1 LEEKQ
6 KNESIIS
13 FKNMELGSASL
24 KSLFMLDPSIIHLNH
39 GSFGACPKSIFDSL
53 VKWQKLL
60 EREPV
65 KHLAF
70 DIFKHLEKSR
80 EALSLYVGCHKDDIV
95 FFPNPSTALNTVLR
109 SLDLKSGDEI
119 LTTNHEYGAMDR
131 AWKFLCKKTGS
142 VYINQEV
149 TLPLLSKEDFIHEFK
164 KGISKRTKVIF
175 LSHITSPTAL
185 ILPAKEICDIARE
198 KGIITIIDGAHV
210 PAQLDLDISDINPD
224 FYSGACHKWMCSPKG
239 VAFLYVNKS
248 FQNKIEPL
256 VVSWG
261 YEAEDPSHSQFLDY
275 LQWQGTYD
283 MSAYLTIPDT
293 IDFLNKNN
301 WNNIAKQ
308 CHELNV
314 WARDRI
320 LQEFDIQ
327 PICNSMF
334 LGQMSTIE
342 FPFSDP
348 LKNQMEFYDRYKIQL
363 PFWNWH
369 DKTIFRIS
377 IQAYNTKEEI
387 YMLIDALKDYQKHF
401 LTGV

>member
-1 LEEKQ
+1 
-6 KNESIIS
+6 
-13 FKNMELGSASL
+13 MELGSTSV
-24 KSLFMLDPSIIHLNH
+24 KSLFMLDPNIIHLNH
-39 GSFGACPKSIFDSL
+39 GSFGACPKLIFDSL

-70 DIFKHLEKSR
+70 DIFEHLEKSR
-80 EALSLYVGCHKDDIV
+80 EALSLYVKCHKDDIV

-109 SLDLKSGDEI
+109 SLDLKNGDEI

-131 AWKFLCKKTGS
+131 AWRFLCRKTGA
-142 VYINQEV
+142 VYINQDIP
-149 TLPLLSKEDFIHEFK
+149 LPLLSKEHFIHEFK
-164 KGISKRTKVIF
+164 KGISEQTKVIF

-185 ILPAKEICDIARE
+185 IFPVKEICDIARE
-198 KGIITIIDGAHV
+198 KNIITIIDGAHA

-239 VAFLYVNKS
+239 VAFLYVNKN
-248 FQNKIEPL
+248 FQDKIEPL

-261 YEAEDPSHSQFLDY
+261 YEAENPGHSQFLDY

-293 IDFLNKNN
+293 IDFLNKNH
-301 WNNIAKQ
+301 WCNITKQ
-308 CHELNV
+308 CHKLNV
-314 WARDRI
+314 WAKDRI

-327 PICNSMF
+327 PICDSMF
-334 LGQMSTIE
+334 LGQMSSVE

-348 LKNQMEFYDRYKIQL
+348 LKNQMEFYARYKIQI

-377 IQAYNTKEEI
+377 IQAYNSKQDI
-387 YMLIDALKDYQKHF
+387 YMLIDALKDYQS
-401 LTGV
+401 TS